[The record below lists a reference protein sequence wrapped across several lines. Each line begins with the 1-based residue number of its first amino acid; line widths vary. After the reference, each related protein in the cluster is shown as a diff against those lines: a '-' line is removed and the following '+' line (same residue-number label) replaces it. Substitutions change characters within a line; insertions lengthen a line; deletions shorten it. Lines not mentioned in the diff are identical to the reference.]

1 MKRSELV
8 EIRENKTGTGLLIE
22 HDGHIAITDG
32 NNKQLV
38 ESFREND
45 EWRVPYP
52 FIVDAVF
59 QKSDIKNANGRIYP
73 ARVLRKQI
81 EVYQQKIN
89 EKRAY
94 GECYTPDVL
103 ILSENGWKTLE
114 SVKEG
119 ENIITLNTSS
129 NQIEIQPI
137 QRKIEMDYDGDMIR
151 IEGRNIDDLV
161 TPNHGYPIY
170 NRNGKF
176 KDFYTANQIM
186 NNEVNDQAHSFIP
199 KRGEWIGLDEEYFIL
214 PAINDERLKK
224 INSKKLKNKY
234 SVPLKIPMDIF
245 AKFMG
250 IYLSEGSHSKKG
262 YKVNIHQKK
271 ELICVDIESMLNEWN
286 IPYTINI
293 TKKTKC
299 KTYVISDMRLH
310 NYVTQF
316 GLCYDK
322 FVPFE
327 LKQQN
332 KNILTIFYDWFVMG
346 DGRQRGY
353 GVTTDVFSTSKRMTY
368 DLNEIQFKIGYSG
381 NFHIEQRNNDRY
393 INERLIE
400 GKNCQP
406 LHFTMKSLTKGIYLD
421 NRFIKSSKE
430 YYKGKVMCVEVEN
443 HTWYVMSNDKC
454 HWTKNCNHPSDSTID
469 LGRIAMN
476 IVELH
481 WENKTVVG
489 KLELI
494 TSEGFRKSGI
504 ISCLGDTCAN
514 LILNGLKIGVS
525 SRGIGSVEQKMG
537 QYLVG
542 DDFELICWDIVSD
555 PSTPQAWI
563 STSQEEIQT
572 YVENKDSDKNKIM
585 IEKIEKVKNLL
596 K

>member
-81 EVYQQKIN
+81 EIYQQKIN

-103 ILSENGWKTLE
+103 ILTENGWKTLE

-119 ENIITLNTSS
+119 ENIITLNTTS
-129 NQIEIQPI
+129 NQIEVQPI
-137 QRKIEMDYDGDMIR
+137 QRKIEKDYDGDMIR
-151 IEGRNIDDLV
+151 IEGRNINDLV
-161 TPNHGYPIY
+161 TPNHGYPVY
-170 NRNGKF
+170 NNGEF
-176 KDFYTANQIM
+176 KNFYTAT
-186 NNEVNDQAHSFIP
+186 E
-199 KRGEWIGLDEEYFIL
+199 IL
-214 PAINDERLKK
+214 NDETKQNEQTYIPTKEDDTK
-224 INSKKLKNKY
+224 IFLNS
-234 SVPLKIPMDIF
+234 I
-245 AKFMG
+245 
-250 IYLSEGSHSKKG
+250 
-262 YKVNIHQKK
+262 
-271 ELICVDIESMLNEWN
+271 
-286 IPYTINI
+286 
-293 TKKTKC
+293 KT
-299 KTYVISDMRLH
+299 
-310 NYVTQF
+310 
-316 GLCYDK
+316 
-322 FVPFE
+322 
-327 LKQQN
+327 
-332 KNILTIFYDWFVMG
+332 
-346 DGRQRGY
+346 
-353 GVTTDVFSTSKRMTY
+353 
-368 DLNEIQFKIGYSG
+368 
-381 NFHIEQRNNDRY
+381 
-393 INERLIE
+393 
-400 GKNCQP
+400 
-406 LHFTMKSLTKGIYLD
+406 
-421 NRFIKSSKE
+421 SKE

-572 YVENKDSDKNKIM
+572 YVENKDSDKSKIM